1 MTPAVEEAGKRLKLA
16 MPTPL
21 PIITEAAGST
31 AALLGVADDQPSM
44 GDTAGSLPTS
54 LNHSQDSTQQH
65 VQKALAFA
73 VAAEK
78 LAHEARVHA
87 VKVATGQN
95 EIVEQ
100 KHDQD
105 SKDNAGH
112 KIEEQQRAKVLQA
125 SLLGMTR
132 HFLGAHQQAQAQ
144 TQHAEADPHEA
155 DARQM

>member
-54 LNHSQDSTQQH
+54 LNHSQDTVQQH
-65 VQKALAFA
+65 VQKTLAFA
-73 VAAEK
+73 AAAEK

-100 KHDQD
+100 RHD
-105 SKDNAGH
+105 SKDDAGH
-112 KIEEQQRAKVLQA
+112 KIEEQQRAKVLKA
-125 SLLGMTR
+125 SLLGMKG
-132 HFLGAHQQAQAQ
+132 HFLEADHAKMQAQPV
-144 TQHAEADPHEA
+144 EVDADHL
-155 DARQM
+155 